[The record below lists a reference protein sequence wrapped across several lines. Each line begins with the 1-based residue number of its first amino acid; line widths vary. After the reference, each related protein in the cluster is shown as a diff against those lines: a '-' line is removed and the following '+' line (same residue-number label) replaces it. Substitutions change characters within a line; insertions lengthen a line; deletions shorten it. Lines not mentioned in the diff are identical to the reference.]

1 MQKIGSGST
10 ADWIRDVNDGTHI
23 QKAQEMMIKIQKM
36 FVKDQLKGND
46 LKIGRYIFNDL
57 KDALKTVK

>member
-1 MQKIGSGST
+1 
-10 ADWIRDVNDGTHI
+10 
-23 QKAQEMMIKIQKM
+23 MMIKIQKM

-57 KDALKTVK
+57 KGALKTVK